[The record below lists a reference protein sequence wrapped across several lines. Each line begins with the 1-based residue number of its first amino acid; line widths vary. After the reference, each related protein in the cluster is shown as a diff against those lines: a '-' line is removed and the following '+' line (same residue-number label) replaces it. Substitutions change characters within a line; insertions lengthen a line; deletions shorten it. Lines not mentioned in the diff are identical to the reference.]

1 MKLHPAD
8 KESATPLSR
17 TFKAATAHHVIHTR
31 ELKLE
36 RLYPQSNIKRKHLR
50 GRNSRKMSA
59 AQSQTTLESLQ
70 CHFTWDLDRSRP
82 KLLRLT
88 DKMEDFS
95 TEEGNKWL
103 GHSYNL
109 WGFIQYKLG
118 LNEEAKSLFQ
128 KAAETLNK
136 LRDADE
142 GPWLVVN
149 YGNLAWLHH
158 HMGDLEESQAYLSK
172 VDTLMEKYPSPSQD
186 DLHAEIYAEKAWTL
200 MFLGEDKKLVVDYF
214 EKAARMQPDM
224 VEWNTSYVIW
234 LKNAQNF
241 SDTRLDPDL
250 LEKMRQAKERD
261 PENLYLA
268 ALYLEQRANE
278 GENIRDEVCELAG
291 NVSTL
296 CCSGSGM
303 WALLNLYVD
312 HISVDDAIDLAEK
325 VLKEHP
331 DVHYLK
337 RCVAFLYR
345 SRIVYKSRNY
355 PDPEQSMMDRA
366 IALHEELL
374 SLYPHS
380 SLKKETDLATIYAK
394 SHHSKAKAE
403 QIFQK
408 LLKNEPAEPEDK
420 QMLYNIYANYLV
432 CDRNDYHRSIQYH
445 MKAAAIPKKSYFRK
459 KSIGILEEKKDREIK
474 EFLRNLQEP
483 TQ

>member
-1 MKLHPAD
+1 
-8 KESATPLSR
+8 
-17 TFKAATAHHVIHTR
+17 
-31 ELKLE
+31 
-36 RLYPQSNIKRKHLR
+36 
-50 GRNSRKMSA
+50 MSA

-70 CHFTWDLDRSRP
+70 CHFTWDLDRSRSIIL
-82 KLLRLT
+82 LLR
-88 DKMEDFS
+88 DKMEDIR
-95 TEEGNKWL
+95 TEEGNRWL

-128 KAAETLNK
+128 KAAEALNK

-186 DLHAEIYAEKAWTL
+186 DLHPEIYAEKAWTL
-200 MFLGEDKKLVVDYF
+200 MFFGEDRNLVVDYY

-224 VEWNTSYVIW
+224 VDWNTSYVIW

-261 PENLYLA
+261 PKNLHLA
-268 ALYLEQRANE
+268 VLYLEQRANE
-278 GENIRDEVCELAG
+278 GENIRDEVRELAG

-303 WALLNLYVD
+303 WALLNLYIKY
-312 HISVDDAIDLAEK
+312 ISVDDAIYLAEK

-331 DVHYLK
+331 DVCYLK
-337 RCVAFLYR
+337 RCVAFCYR
-345 SRIVYKSRNY
+345 SRIVYKSRND

-394 SHHSKAKAE
+394 SRHSKAKAE

-420 QMLYNIYANYLV
+420 QMLYSIYANHLYFNQK
-432 CDRNDYHRSIQYH
+432 DSHRSTQYH

-459 KSIGILEEKKDREIK
+459 KSIGILEKNKDREIK

-483 TQ
+483 RQ

>member
-1 MKLHPAD
+1 MDWIRAPAA
-8 KESATPLSR
+8 E
-17 TFKAATAHHVIHTR
+17 AAQVRSGSPA
-31 ELKLE
+31 
-36 RLYPQSNIKRKHLR
+36 
-50 GRNSRKMSA
+50 RNSA

-88 DKMEDFS
+88 HKMEDFS
-95 TEEGNKWL
+95 KEKGNRWL
-103 GHSYNL
+103 GHIYNL

-118 LNEEAKSLFQ
+118 LNEEARNLFQ

-142 GPWLVVN
+142 GAWLV
-149 YGNLAWLHH
+149 
-158 HMGDLEESQAYLSK
+158 
-172 VDTLMEKYPSPSQD
+172 D
-186 DLHAEIYAEKAWTL
+186 DLHPEIYAEKAWTL
-200 MFLGEDKKLVVDYF
+200 MFFGEDMILVVDYYG
-214 EKAARMQPDM
+214 KAARMQPDM
-224 VEWNTSYVIW
+224 VDWNTSYVIW
-234 LKNAQNF
+234 LKNAQNV

-268 ALYLEQRANE
+268 ALYLDQRADE
-278 GENIRDEVCELAG
+278 GKNIRDEVCELAG

-296 CCSGSGM
+296 CCSNSGM
-303 WALLNLYVD
+303 WALLNLYIE
-312 HISVDDAIDLAEK
+312 HISVDEAVDLAEK

-331 DVHYLK
+331 DVRYLK
-337 RCVAFLYR
+337 KFVALCYR
-345 SRIVYKSRNY
+345 WRIVYKRRDY
-355 PDPEQSMMDRA
+355 PDPEQSMVDRA

-380 SLKKETDLATIYAK
+380 SLKREIDLATIYAK

-420 QMLYNIYANYLV
+420 QMLYNRYAHHLFFHQ
-432 CDRNDYHRSIQYH
+432 NDSQGSIQYH
-445 MKAAAIPKKSYFRK
+445 MKATAIPEKSSFRK
-459 KSIGILEEKKDREIK
+459 KSIRTLEKNKDREIE

-483 TQ
+483 RQ

>member
-1 MKLHPAD
+1 
-8 KESATPLSR
+8 
-17 TFKAATAHHVIHTR
+17 
-31 ELKLE
+31 
-36 RLYPQSNIKRKHLR
+36 
-50 GRNSRKMSA
+50 MSA

-70 CHFTWDLDRSRP
+70 CHFTWNLDRSRP

-95 TEEGNKWL
+95 TKKGNRWL
-103 GHSYNL
+103 GHIYNM

-158 HMGDLEESQAYLSK
+158 HLGDQEESQAYLSK
-172 VDTLMEKYPSPSQD
+172 VDALMEKYPSSSQD

-200 MFLGEDKKLVVDYF
+200 MFFGEDMNLVVDYY

-224 VEWNTSYVIW
+224 VDWNTSYVIW

-241 SDTRLDPDL
+241 SDPRLDPDL

-261 PENLYLA
+261 PENLYLV

-278 GENIRDEVCELAG
+278 GENIRDEVRELAG

-303 WALLNLYVD
+303 WTLLNLYTD
-312 HISVDDAIDLAEK
+312 HISVDDAIVLAEK
-325 VLKEHP
+325 VQKEDP
-331 DVHYLK
+331 DVRYLK
-337 RCVAFLYR
+337 RFVALCYR
-345 SRIVYKSRNY
+345 WRIVYKSSSS
-355 PDPEQSMMDRA
+355 PEQSMMDKA
-366 IALHEELL
+366 IALHEELI

-380 SLKKETDLATIYAK
+380 SLKKEIDLATIYAK
-394 SHHSKAKAE
+394 SRHSKAKAE

-420 QMLYNIYANYLV
+420 QMLYNIYARHLYFNQ
-432 CDRNDYHRSIQYH
+432 NDSHRSTQYH
-445 MKAAAIPKKSYFRK
+445 MKAAAIPEISSFRK
-459 KSIGILEEKKDREIK
+459 NSIRILEKNKDREIK

-483 TQ
+483 MQ

>member
-1 MKLHPAD
+1 
-8 KESATPLSR
+8 
-17 TFKAATAHHVIHTR
+17 
-31 ELKLE
+31 
-36 RLYPQSNIKRKHLR
+36 
-50 GRNSRKMSA
+50 MSA

-70 CHFTWDLDRSRP
+70 CHFTWNLDRSRP

-95 TEEGNKWL
+95 TKKGNRWL
-103 GHSYNL
+103 GHIYNM

-158 HMGDLEESQAYLSK
+158 HLGDQEESQAYLSK
-172 VDTLMEKYPSPSQD
+172 VDALMEKYPSPSQD

-200 MFLGEDKKLVVDYF
+200 MFLGEDKKLVVDYY

-224 VEWNTSYVIW
+224 VDWNTSYVIW

-241 SDTRLDPDL
+241 SDPRLDPDL

-261 PENLYLA
+261 PENLYLV

-278 GENIRDEVCELAG
+278 GENIRDEVRELAG

-303 WALLNLYVD
+303 WTLLNLYTD
-312 HISVDDAIDLAEK
+312 HISVDDAIVLAEK
-325 VLKEHP
+325 VQKEDP
-331 DVHYLK
+331 DVRYLK
-337 RCVAFLYR
+337 RFVALCYR
-345 SRIVYKSRNY
+345 WRIVYKSSSS
-355 PDPEQSMMDRA
+355 PEQSMMDKA
-366 IALHEELL
+366 IALHEELI

-380 SLKKETDLATIYAK
+380 SLKKEIDLATIYAK
-394 SHHSKAKAE
+394 SRHSKAKAE

-420 QMLYNIYANYLV
+420 QMLYNIYARHLYFNQ
-432 CDRNDYHRSIQYH
+432 NDSHGSTQYH
-445 MKAAAIPKKSYFRK
+445 MKAAAIPEISSFRK
-459 KSIGILEEKKDREIK
+459 NSIRILEKNKDREIK

-483 TQ
+483 MQ

>member
-1 MKLHPAD
+1 MEKA
-8 KESATPLSR
+8 LSPR
-17 TFKAATAHHVIHTR
+17 VR
-31 ELKLE
+31 
-36 RLYPQSNIKRKHLR
+36 RLVPSGGDR
-50 GRNSRKMSA
+50 SA

-82 KLLRLT
+82 KLLLLK

-95 TEEGNKWL
+95 TEKGNRWL
-103 GHSYNL
+103 GHIYNL

-118 LNEEAKSLFQ
+118 LNEEANSLFQ

-158 HMGDLEESQAYLSK
+158 HLGDLEESQAYLSK
-172 VDTLMEKYPSPSQD
+172 VDALMEKYPSPSQD
-186 DLHAEIYAEKAWTL
+186 DLHPEICAEKAWTL
-200 MFLGEDKKLVVDYF
+200 MFFGEDMILVVDYY
-214 EKAARMQPDM
+214 EKAARMQADM
-224 VEWNTSYVIW
+224 VDWNTSYVIW

-241 SDTRLDPDL
+241 SDPMLDPDL

-268 ALYLEQRANE
+268 ALYLDQRADE
-278 GENIRDEVCELAG
+278 GENIRDEVRELAG

-296 CCSGSGM
+296 CCSSSGM
-303 WALLNLYVD
+303 WALLNLYIKY
-312 HISVDDAIDLAEK
+312 ISVDEAVDLAEE

-337 RCVAFLYR
+337 RLVAFCYR
-345 SRIVYKSRNY
+345 WRIVYKRRDY

-380 SLKKETDLATIYAK
+380 SLKKEIDLAIIYAM
-394 SHHSKAKAE
+394 SRHSKAKAE

-408 LLKNEPAEPEDK
+408 LLENEPAEPSDK
-420 QMLYNIYANYLV
+420 QMLYNRYAHHLFFHQ
-432 CDRNDYHRSIQYH
+432 NDSHRSIQYH
-445 MKAAAIPKKSYFRK
+445 MKAAAIPEKSSFREN
-459 KSIGILEEKKDREIK
+459 SIRILERNKQRRIMCREIE
-474 EFLRNLQEP
+474 EFFGNLQEP
-483 TQ
+483 RQ

>member
-1 MKLHPAD
+1 MCVYD
-8 KESATPLSR
+8 QEEWWGDDGCE
-17 TFKAATAHHVIHTR
+17 VMC
-31 ELKLE
+31 
-36 RLYPQSNIKRKHLR
+36 R
-50 GRNSRKMSA
+50 GKGAEFGSA

-95 TEEGNKWL
+95 TEEGNRWL
-103 GHSYNL
+103 GHIYNL
-109 WGFIQYKLG
+109 WGFIQYKMG
-118 LNEEAKSLFQ
+118 LNEEANSLFH

-158 HMGDLEESQAYLSK
+158 HLGDQAESQAYLSK
-172 VDTLMEKYPSPSQD
+172 VDALMEKDPSPSQD
-186 DLHAEIYAEKAWTL
+186 DLHPEICAEKAWTL
-200 MFLGEDKKLVVDYF
+200 MFFGEDKKLVVDYY

-224 VEWNTSYVIW
+224 VDWNTSYVIW

-241 SDTRLDPDL
+241 SDPRLDPDL

-268 ALYLEQRANE
+268 ALYLDQRADE
-278 GENIRDEVCELAG
+278 GENIRDEVRELAG

-303 WALLNLYVD
+303 WALLNLYIKY
-312 HISVDDAIDLAEK
+312 ISVDEAVDLAEK

-331 DVHYLK
+331 DVCYLK
-337 RCVAFLYR
+337 KLVALCYR
-345 SRIVYKSRNY
+345 WRIIYKSSSS
-355 PDPEQSMMDRA
+355 PEQSMMDRA
-366 IALHEELL
+366 ITLHEELL

-380 SLKKETDLATIYAK
+380 SLRNETDLATIYAK

-420 QMLYNIYANYLV
+420 QMLYNKYANHLYFNL
-432 CDRNDYHRSIQYH
+432 NDSHRSTQYH
-445 MKAAAIPKKSYFRK
+445 MKAAAIPEISFSREN
-459 KSIGILEEKKDREIK
+459 SIRILEETKDRGIMCREIE

-483 TQ
+483 RKSRWGGKFRGDNFVQAKKK

>member
-1 MKLHPAD
+1 
-8 KESATPLSR
+8 
-17 TFKAATAHHVIHTR
+17 
-31 ELKLE
+31 
-36 RLYPQSNIKRKHLR
+36 
-50 GRNSRKMSA
+50 
-59 AQSQTTLESLQ
+59 
-70 CHFTWDLDRSRP
+70 
-82 KLLRLT
+82 
-88 DKMEDFS
+88 MEDFS
-95 TEEGNKWL
+95 TKKGNRWL
-103 GHSYNL
+103 GHIYNM

-158 HMGDLEESQAYLSK
+158 HLGDQEESQAYLSK
-172 VDTLMEKYPSPSQD
+172 VDALMEKYPSSSQD

-200 MFLGEDKKLVVDYF
+200 MFFGEDMNLVVDYY

-224 VEWNTSYVIW
+224 VDWNTSYVIW

-241 SDTRLDPDL
+241 SDPRLDPDL

-261 PENLYLA
+261 PENLYLV

-278 GENIRDEVCELAG
+278 GENIRDEVRELAG

-303 WALLNLYVD
+303 WTLLNLYTD
-312 HISVDDAIDLAEK
+312 HISVDDAIVLAEK
-325 VLKEHP
+325 VQKEDP
-331 DVHYLK
+331 DVRYLK
-337 RCVAFLYR
+337 RFVALCYR
-345 SRIVYKSRNY
+345 WRIVYKSSSS
-355 PDPEQSMMDRA
+355 PEQSMMDKA
-366 IALHEELL
+366 IALHEELI

-380 SLKKETDLATIYAK
+380 SLKKEIDLATIYAK
-394 SHHSKAKAE
+394 SRHSKAKAE

-420 QMLYNIYANYLV
+420 QMLYNIYARHLYFNQ
-432 CDRNDYHRSIQYH
+432 NDSHGSTQYH
-445 MKAAAIPKKSYFRK
+445 MKAAAIPEISSFRK
-459 KSIGILEEKKDREIK
+459 NSIRILEKNKDREIK

-483 TQ
+483 MQ

>member
-1 MKLHPAD
+1 
-8 KESATPLSR
+8 
-17 TFKAATAHHVIHTR
+17 
-31 ELKLE
+31 
-36 RLYPQSNIKRKHLR
+36 
-50 GRNSRKMSA
+50 MSA

-70 CHFTWDLDRSRP
+70 CHFTWNLDRSRP

-95 TEEGNKWL
+95 TKKGNRWL
-103 GHSYNL
+103 GHIYNM

-158 HMGDLEESQAYLSK
+158 HLGDQEESQAYLSK
-172 VDTLMEKYPSPSQD
+172 VDALMEKYPSSSQD

-200 MFLGEDKKLVVDYF
+200 MFFGEDMNLVVDYY

-224 VEWNTSYVIW
+224 VDWNTSYVIW

-241 SDTRLDPDL
+241 SDPRLDPDL

-261 PENLYLA
+261 PENLYLV

-278 GENIRDEVCELAG
+278 GENIRDEVRELAG

-303 WALLNLYVD
+303 WTLLNLYTD
-312 HISVDDAIDLAEK
+312 HISVDDAIVLAEK
-325 VLKEHP
+325 VQKEDP
-331 DVHYLK
+331 DVRYLK
-337 RCVAFLYR
+337 RFVALCYR
-345 SRIVYKSRNY
+345 WRIVYKSSSS
-355 PDPEQSMMDRA
+355 PEQSMMDKA
-366 IALHEELL
+366 IALHEELI

-380 SLKKETDLATIYAK
+380 SLKKEIDLATIYAK
-394 SHHSKAKAE
+394 SRHSKAKAE

-420 QMLYNIYANYLV
+420 QMLYNIYARHLYFNQ
-432 CDRNDYHRSIQYH
+432 NDSHGSTQYH
-445 MKAAAIPKKSYFRK
+445 MKAAAIPEISSFRK
-459 KSIGILEEKKDREIK
+459 NSIRILEKNKDREIK

-483 TQ
+483 MQ

>member
-1 MKLHPAD
+1 
-8 KESATPLSR
+8 
-17 TFKAATAHHVIHTR
+17 
-31 ELKLE
+31 
-36 RLYPQSNIKRKHLR
+36 
-50 GRNSRKMSA
+50 MSA

-70 CHFTWDLDRSRP
+70 CHFTWDLDRKRSILL
-82 KLLRLT
+82 LLR
-88 DKMEDFS
+88 DKVEDIR
-95 TEEGNKWL
+95 TEDGNRWL

-158 HMGDLEESQAYLSK
+158 HLGDLEESQAYLSK
-172 VDTLMEKYPSPSQD
+172 VDALMEKYPSPSQD
-186 DLHAEIYAEKAWTL
+186 DLHPEIYAETAWTL
-200 MFLGEDKKLVVDYF
+200 MFFGEDKKLVVDYY

-224 VEWNTSYVIW
+224 VDWNTSYVIW

-268 ALYLEQRANE
+268 VLYLEQLADE
-278 GENIRDEVCELAG
+278 GENIRDEVRELAG

-296 CCSGSGM
+296 CCNNSGM
-303 WALLNLYVD
+303 WALLHLYIKY
-312 HISVDDAIDLAEK
+312 ISVDDAIDLAEK

-331 DVHYLK
+331 DVRYLK
-337 RCVAFLYR
+337 RLVAFCYR
-345 SRIVYKSRNY
+345 SKIVYKSRNY

-380 SLKKETDLATIYAK
+380 SLKNETDLAAIYAK
-394 SHHSKAKAE
+394 SRHSKAKAE

-408 LLKNEPAEPEDK
+408 LLKNEPPEPSDK
-420 QMLYNIYANYLV
+420 QMLYNKYANYLA
-432 CDRNDYHRSIQYH
+432 CDRKAYHRSTQYH
-445 MKAAAIPKKSYFRK
+445 MKAAAIPEKSYFRK
-459 KSIGILEEKKDREIK
+459 KSIGTLERNKDREIE

-483 TQ
+483 RQ

>member
-1 MKLHPAD
+1 MDWIRAPAA
-8 KESATPLSR
+8 E
-17 TFKAATAHHVIHTR
+17 AAQVRSGSPA
-31 ELKLE
+31 
-36 RLYPQSNIKRKHLR
+36 
-50 GRNSRKMSA
+50 RNSA

-88 DKMEDFS
+88 HKMEDFS
-95 TEEGNKWL
+95 KEKGNRWL
-103 GHSYNL
+103 GHIYNL

-118 LNEEAKSLFQ
+118 LNEEARNLFQ

-158 HMGDLEESQAYLSK
+158 HLGDLEESQAYLSK
-172 VDTLMEKYPSPSQD
+172 VDALMEKYPSPSQD
-186 DLHAEIYAEKAWTL
+186 DLHPEIYAEKAWTL
-200 MFLGEDKKLVVDYF
+200 MFFGEDMILVVDYY

-224 VEWNTSYVIW
+224 VDWNTSYVIW
-234 LKNAQNF
+234 LKKAQNF

-268 ALYLEQRANE
+268 ALYLEQRADE
-278 GENIRDEVCELAG
+278 GENIRDEVRELAG

-296 CCSGSGM
+296 YCSNSGM
-303 WALLNLYVD
+303 WALLNLHIE
-312 HISVDDAIDLAEK
+312 HISVDEAVDLAEK

-331 DVHYLK
+331 DVRYLK
-337 RCVAFLYR
+337 KFVALCYR
-345 SRIVYKSRNY
+345 WRIVYKRRDY
-355 PDPEQSMMDRA
+355 PDQEQSMVDTA

-380 SLKKETDLATIYAK
+380 SLKREIDLATIYAK

-408 LLKNEPAEPEDK
+408 LLKNEPAEPSDK
-420 QMLYNIYANYLV
+420 QMLYNIYANHLYFNLY
-432 CDRNDYHRSIQYH
+432 DSHRSTQYH
-445 MKAAAIPKKSYFRK
+445 MKAAAIPEKSSFRK
-459 KSIGILEEKKDREIK
+459 KSIRTLEKNKDREIE

-483 TQ
+483 RQ

>member
-1 MKLHPAD
+1 MISL
-8 KESATPLSR
+8 LVLVR
-17 TFKAATAHHVIHTR
+17 R
-31 ELKLE
+31 LLK
-36 RLYPQSNIKRKHLR
+36 RLPE
-50 GRNSRKMSA
+50 GRRVNSLWAGA

-95 TEEGNKWL
+95 EEKGNRWL
-103 GHSYNL
+103 GHIYNL

-118 LNEEAKSLFQ
+118 LNEEANSLFQ
-128 KAAETLNK
+128 KATEALNK
-136 LRDADE
+136 LRKADE
-142 GPWLVVN
+142 GAWLVVN

-158 HMGDLEESQAYLSK
+158 HLGDQAESQAYLSK
-172 VDTLMEKYPSPSQD
+172 VDALMEKYPSPSQD
-186 DLHAEIYAEKAWTL
+186 DLHPEICAEKAWTL
-200 MFLGEDKKLVVDYF
+200 MFLGEDKKLVVDYY

-224 VEWNTSYVIW
+224 VDWNTSYVIW

-241 SDTRLDPDL
+241 SDPMLDPDL

-268 ALYLEQRANE
+268 ALYLEQRADE
-278 GENIRDEVCELAG
+278 GENIRDEVRELAG

-303 WALLNLYVD
+303 WALLNLYIKY
-312 HISVDDAIDLAEK
+312 ISVDEAVDLAEK

-331 DVHYLK
+331 DVCYLK
-337 RCVAFLYR
+337 KLVAFCYR
-345 SRIVYKSRNY
+345 WRIVYKSSSS
-355 PDPEQSMMDRA
+355 PEQSMMDRA

-420 QMLYNIYANYLV
+420 QMLYNKYANHLYFNL
-432 CDRNDYHRSIQYH
+432 NDSHRSIQYH
-445 MKAAAIPKKSYFRK
+445 MKAAAIPEKSFNREN
-459 KSIGILEEKKDREIK
+459 SIRILEKTKYRGIMCREIE

-483 TQ
+483 RQYR

>member
-1 MKLHPAD
+1 MFVFVF
-8 KESATPLSR
+8 S
-17 TFKAATAHHVIHTR
+17 I
-31 ELKLE
+31 
-36 RLYPQSNIKRKHLR
+36 
-50 GRNSRKMSA
+50 SA

-88 DKMEDFS
+88 HKMEDFS
-95 TEEGNKWL
+95 KEKGNRWL
-103 GHSYNL
+103 GHIYNL

-158 HMGDLEESQAYLSK
+158 HLGDQAESQAYLSK
-172 VDTLMEKYPSPSQD
+172 VDALMEKYPSPTQD
-186 DLHAEIYAEKAWTL
+186 DLHPEICAEKAWTL
-200 MFLGEDKKLVVDYF
+200 MFLREDKKLVVDYY

-224 VEWNTSYVIW
+224 VDWNTSYVIW
-234 LKNAQNF
+234 LKKAQNF

-268 ALYLEQRANE
+268 ALYLEQRADE
-278 GENIRDEVCELAG
+278 GENIRDEVRELAG

-296 CCSGSGM
+296 CCSSSGI
-303 WALLNLYVD
+303 WALLNLYIKY
-312 HISVDDAIDLAEK
+312 ISVDEAVDLAEK

-331 DVHYLK
+331 DVRYLK
-337 RCVAFLYR
+337 NCCVCYR
-345 SRIVYKSRNY
+345 WRIIYKAEFPRTKH
-355 PDPEQSMMDRA
+355 DGQSNRSPRGAD
-366 IALHEELL
+366 L
-374 SLYPHS
+374 SLP
-380 SLKKETDLATIYAK
+380 SLFTQKEIDLATIYAK

-420 QMLYNIYANYLV
+420 QMLYNNMQIIYTLS
-432 CDRNDYHRSIQYH
+432 NDSHRSIQYH
-445 MKAAAIPKKSYFRK
+445 MKQQQYQKYPSAVRTASESWRRLKTEA
-459 KSIGILEEKKDREIK
+459 
-474 EFLRNLQEP
+474 
-483 TQ
+483 